1 MAHVGE
7 DIAVKIQKLLA
18 QAQSGHEHEA
28 ETAMRF
34 AQALMR
40 KHNLDWAAIK
50 DSESTTTDAR
60 EKVRVDRSARFTY
73 QRKLWEVLSKVNY
86 CWYSTVSIWEEER
99 PWTPEEEA
107 AGRKLRTGKPLKSKK
122 RHSILGRRSNVVM
135 VQTMGVYLED
145 TMSRLTGD
153 MRGAAVINWK
163 NGCVDRLV
171 ERMLADF
178 KSTDGV
184 KGGSAD
190 DKALVLKSLSDREYA
205 GNYDF
210 KNGDGA
216 WARRLAA
223 NEAYEKQ
230 RQEEEEAAEKA
241 WLEFLANESEEDRK
255 ARQKKEERD
264 YRRYNRPS
272 RSTGARDSA
281 RWAAED
287 RKEAKKTGNA
297 FYREGQTAGS
307 SVSLKRQVES
317 GQAKRLK

>member
-18 QAQSGHEHEA
+18 QAQSGDEHEA
-28 ETAMRF
+28 ALAMKF

-50 DSESTTTDAR
+50 DSASTTQDAR
-60 EKVRVDRSARFTY
+60 EKVQVDRAARFAY
-73 QRKLWEVLSKVNY
+73 QRLLWKTLAKVNY
-86 CWYSTVSIWEEER
+86 CWYSVIDVWDEER
-99 PWTPEEEA
+99 PWT
-107 AGRKLRTGKPLKSKK
+107 AGEKILGRRVRMGDIPKK
-122 RHSILGRRSNVVM
+122 RHSILGRRSNVLM
-135 VQTMGVYLED
+135 VQTMGIYLED
-145 TMSRLTGD
+145 TMSRLTSA
-153 MRGAAVINWK
+153 MRGGAVINWK

-171 ERMLADF
+171 ERLLADF
-178 KSTDGV
+178 KSIEGV

-190 DKALVLKSLSDREYA
+190 DKALVLKSLSDREHQ

-210 KNGDGA
+210 KHGDGS
-216 WARRLAA
+216 WARKLAA
-223 NEAYEKQ
+223 DEKYERERKEAEEK
-230 RQEEEEAAEKA
+230 AEKE
-241 WLEFLANESEEDRK
+241 WLEFLANETPVQREARK
-255 ARQKKEERD
+255 LRQERE

-297 FYREGQTAGS
+297 FYREGQSAGA

-317 GQAKRLK
+317 GQTKRLK

>member
-18 QAQSGHEHEA
+18 QAQSGDEHEA
-28 ETAMRF
+28 ALAMKF

-50 DSESTTTDAR
+50 DSASTTQDAR
-60 EKVRVDRSARFTY
+60 EKVQVDRAARFAY
-73 QRKLWEVLSKVNY
+73 QRLLWKTLAKVNY
-86 CWYSTVSIWEEER
+86 CWYSVIDIWPEKAEQEKVEFR
-99 PWTPEEEA
+99 DYTYRAGTP
-107 AGRKLRTGKPLKSKK
+107 KK
-122 RHSILGRRSNVVM
+122 RHSILGRRSNVLM
-135 VQTMGVYLED
+135 VQTMGIYLED
-145 TMSRLTGD
+145 TMSRLTSA
-153 MRGAAVINWK
+153 MRGGAVINWK

-171 ERMLADF
+171 ERLLADF
-178 KSTDGV
+178 KSIEGV

-190 DKALVLKSLSDREYA
+190 DKALVLKSLSDREHQ

-210 KNGDGA
+210 KHGDGS
-216 WARRLAA
+216 WARKLAA
-223 NEAYEKQ
+223 DEKYERERKEAEEK
-230 RQEEEEAAEKA
+230 AEKE
-241 WLEFLANESEEDRK
+241 WLEFLANETPVQREARK
-255 ARQKKEERD
+255 LRQERE

-297 FYREGQTAGS
+297 FYREGQSAGA

-317 GQAKRLK
+317 GQTKRLK